1 MGRARCEMPTRHP
14 RGDIKSKVG
23 SQICT
28 RQWFDLEVLIGESAA
43 GRQEKQER
51 KLSSEDSSMVW
62 KQKIRLRNPNSEF
75 KNREETVQ
83 RKQKLATR
91 MQKYRADYK

>member
-1 MGRARCEMPTRHP
+1 MVNQLQA
-14 RGDIKSKVG
+14 D
-23 SQICT
+23 
-28 RQWFDLEVLIGESAA
+28 
-43 GRQEKQER
+43 R
-51 KLSSEDSSMVW
+51 KSSEDSSIVW

>member
-1 MGRARCEMPTRHP
+1 MRCPPDIQEETSRARWVHKFALGR
-14 RGDIKSKVG
+14 
-23 SQICT
+23 
-28 RQWFDLEVLIGESAA
+28 WFDLEVLIGESAA

-51 KLSSEDSSMVW
+51 KLSSEDSSIVW

-75 KNREETVQ
+75 KNREETIQ